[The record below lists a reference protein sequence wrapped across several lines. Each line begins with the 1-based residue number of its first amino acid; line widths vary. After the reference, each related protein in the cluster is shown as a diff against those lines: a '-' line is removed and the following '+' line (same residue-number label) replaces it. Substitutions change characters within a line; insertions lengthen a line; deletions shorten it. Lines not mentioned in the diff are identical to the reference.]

1 MADSRDSFDRDEPG
15 RTPTPVVAG
24 GGDRPWIGVQFDCA
38 GVYVRVN
45 RNAAGTGYLARCPRC
60 GAAVRFRV
68 GTGGTDQR
76 FFRVRC

>member
-1 MADSRDSFDRDEPG
+1 MAYFRDSFDREDTA
-15 RTPTPVVAG
+15 RSTAPVAAG

-38 GVYVRVN
+38 GVYLRVN
-45 RNAAGTGYLARCPRC
+45 RNAAGTGYLSRCPRC
-60 GAAVRFRV
+60 GAVVRFRV